1 MHRQGN
7 NCGKRGEIR
16 NTTSHICTI
25 REAFTEFHPVEE
37 MINGVGDTGTA
48 VTGRGTV
55 KIKFEFDGKT
65 FIHQLRDT
73 LYVPNAPNCLLSLS
87 RIDDGGGSV
96 DFSDGTC
103 WIKDKGKKIIG
114 KGYKHHRLFMLYA
127 RAALPGKETANYAST
142 EKLTWDQWHRRYG
155 HISISALQTLK
166 KEKMVNGL
174 AIDQSSIPPK
184 TCDACIKAKQTHRP
198 FPAEAEN
205 RSQIPGEH
213 FMTDVW

>member
-73 LYVPNAPNCLLSLS
+73 LYVLNAPNCLLSLS
-87 RIDDGGGSV
+87 QIDDGGGSV

-127 RAALPGKETANYAST
+127 RVALPGKEMANYAST
-142 EKLTWDQWHRRYG
+142 EKLTWCYDLVDLHSESRVS
-155 HISISALQTLK
+155 H
-166 KEKMVNGL
+166 
-174 AIDQSSIPPK
+174 
-184 TCDACIKAKQTHRP
+184 P
-198 FPAEAEN
+198 FVSFP
-205 RSQIPGEH
+205 
-213 FMTDVW
+213 